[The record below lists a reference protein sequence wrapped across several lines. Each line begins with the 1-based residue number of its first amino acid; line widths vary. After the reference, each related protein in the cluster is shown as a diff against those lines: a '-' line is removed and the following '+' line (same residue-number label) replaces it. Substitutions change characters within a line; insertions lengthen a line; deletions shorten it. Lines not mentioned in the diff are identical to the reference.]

1 MTVASAKPS
10 LATDIDAVT
19 RALRDIVWHFGPKGL
34 SGECCGNLSMPEF
47 RALEKIAG
55 TADCPV
61 QEVGRRLNFTRSGA
75 TRIVDRL
82 ERKGCV
88 VKRRSSADGRICC
101 LAITPRGRRILRTTD
116 ARYSAELQKLLARLP
131 AASVSKVEDALKAVA
146 AALRS

>member
-34 SGECCGNLSMPEF
+34 SGECCANLSMPEF
-47 RALEKIAG
+47 RALETIAG

-61 QEVGRRLNFTRSGA
+61 QEVGRRL
-75 TRIVDRL
+75 

-88 VKRRSSADGRICC
+88 VKRRSLADGRVCC

-116 ARYSAELQKLLARLP
+116 ARYSAELEKLLARLP